1 MASRQRQVIRRIGW
15 ILVPVL
21 LAMAVA
27 AAGCGQPY
35 QFKGT
40 QYPAGKQ
47 AADFE
52 LVTAQGRP
60 FRLSDQQG
68 HIVLLFFGYTS
79 CPDIC
84 PTTLAEARQVLED
97 LGEDGTDVRY
107 AFVTVDPERDTPA
120 KLASYIASFHPD
132 IIGLTGEP
140 ATLAAVQEDYGV
152 VAELQE
158 LEGSAIGYIINHTA
172 RVFLVDQQGN
182 LRLSY
187 AYGTPTSDIVSD
199 LRQLVK
205 TAGQG

>member
-1 MASRQRQVIRRIGW
+1 MAGRQRQMIWRLGW
-15 ILVPVL
+15 FLLL
-21 LAMAVA
+21 LAITLI

-47 AADFE
+47 AVDFE
-52 LVTAQGRP
+52 LVTAQGQP
-60 FRLSDQQG
+60 FRLSNQQG
-68 HIVLLFFGYTS
+68 HIVMVFFGYTS

-84 PTTLAEARQVLED
+84 PTTLSEARRVLED
-97 LGEDGTDVRY
+97 LGEDGVHIRY
-107 AFVTVDPERDTPA
+107 VFVTVDPERDTPDR
-120 KLASYIASFHPD
+120 LASYIASFHPA
-132 IIGLTGEP
+132 IIGLTGDP

-152 VAELQE
+152 VAERQE

>member
-1 MASRQRQVIRRIGW
+1 MAGRQRQVIRRMGW
-15 ILVPVL
+15 ILVPML
-21 LAMAVA
+21 LSIAVA
-27 AAGCGQPY
+27 ATGCGQPY
-35 QFKGT
+35 QYKGT

-52 LVTAQGRP
+52 LVTAQGQP
-60 FRLSDQQG
+60 FRLSDQKG

-84 PTTLAEARQVLED
+84 PTTLSEARRVLEE
-97 LGEDGTDVRY
+97 LGEDGADIRY

-152 VAELQE
+152 VAERQE

-205 TAGQG
+205 AAGQG

>member
-1 MASRQRQVIRRIGW
+1 MAGRQRQVTWYHGW
-15 ILVPVL
+15 FLVPVL
-21 LAMAVA
+21 LAITLA
-27 AAGCGQPY
+27 AAACGQPY

-40 QYPAGKQ
+40 QYPTGKL

-52 LVTAQGRP
+52 LVTAQGQP

-68 HIVLLFFGYTS
+68 HVVMLFFGYTS

-84 PTTLAEARQVLED
+84 PTTLSEARRVLED

-107 AFVTVDPERDTPA
+107 AFVTVDPERDTPD
-120 KLASYIASFHPD
+120 KLASYTASFHPA
-132 IIGLTGEP
+132 IIGLTGDP

-152 VAELQE
+152 VAERQE

-172 RVFLVDQQGN
+172 RVFLIDQQGN

-187 AYGTPTSDIVSD
+187 AFGTPTTDMVAD
-199 LRQLVK
+199 LRQVLK

>member
-1 MASRQRQVIRRIGW
+1 MT
-15 ILVPVL
+15 
-21 LAMAVA
+21 LAAT
-27 AAGCGQPY
+27 GCGQPY

-40 QYPAGKQ
+40 EYPTGKQ

-52 LVTAQGRP
+52 LVTAQSQP
-60 FRLSDQQG
+60 FRLSDQRG
-68 HIVLLFFGYTS
+68 HIVMLFFGYTS

-84 PTTLAEARQVLED
+84 PTTLSEARRVLED
-97 LGEDGTDVRY
+97 LGEEGASVRY
-107 AFVTVDPERDTPA
+107 AFVTVDPERDTPD
-120 KLASYIASFHPD
+120 KLAGYLQNFHPA
-132 IIGLTGEP
+132 IIGLTGDP

-152 VAELQE
+152 VAERQE

>member
-1 MASRQRQVIRRIGW
+1 MIWRLGW
-15 ILVPVL
+15 FLLL
-21 LAMAVA
+21 LAITLA

-47 AADFE
+47 ATDFE
-52 LVTAQGRP
+52 LVTAQGQP

-68 HIVLLFFGYTS
+68 HIVMLFFGYTS

-84 PTTLAEARQVLED
+84 PTTLSEARRVLED
-97 LGEDGTDVRY
+97 LGADGMDIRY
-107 AFVTVDPERDTPA
+107 VFVTVDPERDTPD
-120 KLASYIASFHPD
+120 KLGSYIASFHPA
-132 IIGLTGEP
+132 IVGLTGDP
-140 ATLAAVQEDYGV
+140 TTLAAVQRDYGV
-152 VAELQE
+152 VAERQE